1 MIDRDIHLA
10 RALLVEGNPLL
21 RSVAAA
27 QLRDTGVGHVTSVNR
42 VKDARLLLEREHFDI
57 VLCNRE
63 FEDSDYSGQDL
74 LDELRREKLLP
85 HSTVFLMVT
94 AQASYNQVVEAAE
107 SALDGFLVRPY
118 TAATLGTK
126 LLEARNRKRE
136 LAPVLRALDDG
147 QSQVALVHA
156 IKRFQEQQPYWAYCG
171 RLAAELMMTMQRPE
185 DARRLFEHLVK
196 AKPTATWAHL
206 GVARA
211 QAALGDNAAARR
223 TVQAALAQEPGSAD
237 AHDLMGRLW
246 VEQCDFEA
254 ALTEY
259 QTAAGLTPG
268 CLLRNQHAGA
278 LAFYQGHADDALKFL
293 ERTLGMGSQSKLF
306 DPLSLLLI
314 AMLRFDRSD
323 ATQVAAMREQLRRQH
338 ARQPE
343 SARLGRFEKA
353 ADALAGL
360 MSPKPEATLPLL
372 REFLTDASHEQFD
385 LEAANIALSLWER
398 VPANVRP
405 AADYE
410 ALIERIA
417 LRFCTSK
424 AVGEVLCAAAR
435 RADDAVAMIR
445 RCQAQLLAT
454 TEKAMEHGLKGEPA
468 LAVQM
473 LLEEGERTLNAK
485 LLEMAALLARK
496 HAAVLPDAEALGARA
511 SELVRRTVQSGGHI
525 AGIQRSGRSPGGLQ
539 LRGHAPTE
547 PASPVAPHAA
557 LTSDTAVAPA
567 ASVATSATA

>member
-10 RALLVEGNPLL
+10 RALLVEGNSLL

-27 QLRDTGVGHVTSVNR
+27 QLRDTGVGHVTSASR
-42 VKDARLLLEREHFDI
+42 VKDARLLLERKQFDI
-57 VLCNRE
+57 VVCNRE

-107 SALDGFLVRPY
+107 SALDGFLVRPF
-118 TAATLGTK
+118 TAATLGIK

-136 LAPVLRALDDG
+136 LAPVLRALDAG

-171 RLAAELMMTMQRPE
+171 RLAAELMMTLQRPD
-185 DARRLFEHLVK
+185 DALRLFEHLVK

-211 QAALGDNAAARR
+211 QSALGDNAAARR
-223 TVQAALAQEPGSAD
+223 TVQAALMQEPSSAD
-237 AHDLMGRLW
+237 AHDLMGRMW

-254 ALTEY
+254 ALGEY
-259 QTAAGLTPG
+259 RTAAGLTPG

-293 ERTLGMGSQSKLF
+293 ERTLGMGAQSKLF

-323 ATQVAAMREQLRRQH
+323 AGNVAAMREQLRRH
-338 ARQPE
+338 RARQPE
-343 SARLGRFEKA
+343 SARLTCFEKA
-353 ADALAGL
+353 ADALTGL
-360 MSPKPEATLPLL
+360 MSTQPEASLPLL
-372 REFLTDASHEQFD
+372 REFLAAAGRDDFD

-398 VPANVRP
+398 VPVNMRP
-405 AADYE
+405 AADHE

-445 RCQAQLLAT
+445 RCQARLLAT
-454 TEKAMEHGLKGEPA
+454 TEKAMEHALKGEPEQ
-468 LAVQM
+468 AVQM
-473 LLEEGERTLNAK
+473 LVEEGERTLNAK
-485 LLEMAALLARK
+485 LLEMAVLLARK
-496 HAAVLPDAEALGARA
+496 HAAAFPEGQALAARA
-511 SELVRRTVQSGGHI
+511 GDLVRRTVQSGGRI

-539 LRGHAPTE
+539 LRGNMP
-547 PASPVAPHAA
+547 
-557 LTSDTAVAPA
+557 LTTSTAPA
-567 ASVATSATA
+567 VPAMPAMPAVPAVQLSSAAAA

>member
-42 VKDARLLLEREHFDI
+42 VKEARLLLERERFDI

-136 LAPVLRALDDG
+136 LGPVLRALDDG

-156 IKRFQEQQPYWAYCG
+156 VKRFQEQQPYWAYCG

-211 QAALGDNAAARR
+211 QSAMGDNAAARR
-223 TVQAALAQEPGSAD
+223 TVQAALVQEPGSAD

-278 LAFYQGHADDALKFL
+278 LAFYQDQADDALKFL

-323 ATQVAAMREQLRRQH
+323 GTQVAAMREQLRRQH
-338 ARQPE
+338 VRQPE
-343 SARLGRFEKA
+343 SGRLARFEKA
-353 ADALAGL
+353 AEALTVL
-360 MSPKPEATLPLL
+360 MSAKPEAALPLL
-372 REFLTDASHEQFD
+372 RECLTEASRDDFD
-385 LEAANIALSLWER
+385 LEAANVALSLWQR
-398 VPANVRP
+398 VPAHVRP
-405 AADYE
+405 AADHE
-410 ALIERIA
+410 ALVERIA

-435 RADDAVAMIR
+435 RTDDAVAMIR

-454 TEKAMEHGLKGEPA
+454 TERAMEHALKGEPA
-468 LAVQM
+468 QAVQL
-473 LLEEGERTLNAK
+473 LLEEGEKTLNAK

-496 HAAVLPDAEALGARA
+496 HAAAVPDAEALGARA

-539 LRGHAPTE
+539 LRGNTPPE
-547 PASPVAPHAA
+547 P
-557 LTSDTAVAPA
+557 VAPA
-567 ASVATSATA
+567 AVPVAPAAPVVPASSDATA

>member
-27 QLRDTGVGHVTSVNR
+27 QLRDTGVGHVTSANR

-57 VLCNRE
+57 VVCNRE

-136 LAPVLRALDDG
+136 LAPVLRALDAG
-147 QSQVALVHA
+147 QAQVALVHA
-156 IKRFQEQQPYWAYCG
+156 VKRFQEQQPYWAYCG
-171 RLAAELMMTMQRPE
+171 RLAAELMMTLQRPE
-185 DARRLFEHLVK
+185 DALRLFEHLVK

-211 QAALGDNAAARR
+211 QSALGDNAAARR
-223 TVQAALAQEPGSAD
+223 TAQAALVQEPGSAD
-237 AHDLMGRLW
+237 AHDLMGRMW
-246 VEQCDFEA
+246 VEQCDLES
-254 ALTEY
+254 ALGEY
-259 QTAAGLTPG
+259 RTAAGLTPG

-293 ERTLGMGSQSKLF
+293 ERTLGMGAQSKLF

-323 ATQVAAMREQLRRQH
+323 ASNVAAMREQLRRH
-338 ARQPE
+338 RARQPE
-343 SARLGRFEKA
+343 SARLTCFEKA
-353 ADALAGL
+353 ADALTGL
-360 MSPKPEATLPLL
+360 MSTQPEATLPLL
-372 REFLTDASHEQFD
+372 REFVAAAGRDDFD
-385 LEAANIALSLWER
+385 LEAANIALSLWQR
-398 VPANVRP
+398 VPANMRP
-405 AADYE
+405 AADHE

-435 RADDAVAMIR
+435 RADNAVAMIR

-454 TEKAMEHGLKGEPA
+454 TEKAMERALKGEPA
-468 LAVQM
+468 QAVQM
-473 LLEEGERTLNAK
+473 LVEEGERTLNAK
-485 LLEMAALLARK
+485 LLEMAMLLARK
-496 HAAVLPDAEALGARA
+496 HAAALPEGEALAARA
-511 SELVRRTVQSGGHI
+511 GDLMRRTVQSGGHI

-539 LRGHAPTE
+539 LRGNTPMASSTV
-547 PASPVAPHAA
+547 PAVPAMPAVPAVRLSSAA
-557 LTSDTAVAPA
+557 A
-567 ASVATSATA
+567 A

>member
-21 RSVAAA
+21 RSVASA
-27 QLRDTGVGHVTSVNR
+27 QLRDTGVGHVTAINR

-94 AQASYNQVVEAAE
+94 SQASYHQVVEAAE
-107 SALDGFLVRPY
+107 SALDGFLLRPY
-118 TAATLGTK
+118 TAAALGSK

-136 LAPVLRALDDG
+136 LGAVLRALDAG
-147 QSQVALVHA
+147 ESQVALVHA
-156 IKRFQEQQPYWAYCG
+156 VKRFQEQQPYWAYCG
-171 RLAAELMMTMQRPE
+171 RLAAELMMTMQRPD
-185 DARRLFEHLVK
+185 DAQKLFEHLVK

-211 QAALGDNAAARR
+211 QAALGDNPAARR
-223 TVQAALAQEPGSAD
+223 TVQAALAQDPNSAD

-254 ALTEY
+254 ALNEY
-259 QTAAGLTPG
+259 RSAANLTPG

-278 LAFYQGHADDALKFL
+278 LAFYQGQADDALKFL
-293 ERTLGMGSQSKLF
+293 ERTLGMGAQSKLF

-314 AMLRFDRSD
+314 AMLRFDRND
-323 ATQVAAMREQLRRQH
+323 ATQVAAMREQLRRH
-338 ARQPE
+338 LGRQPE
-343 SARLGRFEKA
+343 SLRLARFLKA
-353 ADALAGL
+353 ADVLAALL
-360 MSPKPEATLPLL
+360 TPQPESALPLL
-372 REFLTDASHEQFD
+372 REGLDTVGHDDFD

-398 VPANVRP
+398 VPAQLRP
-405 AADYE
+405 AADHE
-410 ALIERIA
+410 ALLERVA

-435 RADDAVAMIR
+435 RAEEAVAVIR

-454 TEKAMEHGLKGEPA
+454 SEKAMELALKGEPA
-468 LAVQM
+468 QAVQL
-473 LLEEGERTLNAK
+473 LLEEGEKTLNAK
-485 LLEMAALLARK
+485 QLEMATLLARK
-496 HAAVLPDAEALGARA
+496 HAAAVPDAEALAARA
-511 SELVRRTVQSGGHI
+511 TALVRRTVQAGGHI

-539 LRGHAPTE
+539 LRGQAQPVPEAPLSHDL
-547 PASPVAPHAA
+547 PA
-557 LTSDTAVAPA
+557 
-567 ASVATSATA
+567 

>member
-27 QLRDTGVGHVTSVNR
+27 QLRDTGVGHVTSANR

-57 VLCNRE
+57 VVCNRE

-136 LAPVLRALDDG
+136 LAPVLRALDAG
-147 QSQVALVHA
+147 QAQVALVHA
-156 IKRFQEQQPYWAYCG
+156 VKRFQEQQPYWAYCG
-171 RLAAELMMTMQRPE
+171 RLAAELMMTLQRPE
-185 DARRLFEHLVK
+185 DALRLFEHLVK

-211 QAALGDNAAARR
+211 QSALGDNAAARR
-223 TVQAALAQEPGSAD
+223 TAQAALVQEPGSAD
-237 AHDLMGRLW
+237 AHDLMGRMW
-246 VEQCDFEA
+246 VEQCDLES
-254 ALTEY
+254 ALGEY
-259 QTAAGLTPG
+259 RTAAGLTPG

-293 ERTLGMGSQSKLF
+293 ERTLGMGAQSKLF

-323 ATQVAAMREQLRRQH
+323 ASNVAAMREQLRRH
-338 ARQPE
+338 RARQPE
-343 SARLGRFEKA
+343 SARLTCFEKA
-353 ADALAGL
+353 ADALTGL
-360 MSPKPEATLPLL
+360 MSTQPEATLPLL
-372 REFLTDASHEQFD
+372 REFVAAAGRDDFD
-385 LEAANIALSLWER
+385 LEAANIALSLWQR
-398 VPANVRP
+398 VPANMRP
-405 AADYE
+405 AADHE

-424 AVGEVLCAAAR
+424 AVGELLCAAAR
-435 RADDAVAMIR
+435 RADNAVAMIR

-454 TEKAMEHGLKGEPA
+454 TEKAMERALKGEPA
-468 LAVQM
+468 QAVQM
-473 LLEEGERTLNAK
+473 LVEEGERTLNAK
-485 LLEMAALLARK
+485 LLEMAVLLARK
-496 HAAVLPDAEALGARA
+496 HAAALPEGEALAARA
-511 SELVRRTVQSGGHI
+511 GDLMRRTVQSGGHI

-539 LRGHAPTE
+539 LRGNTPMASSTV
-547 PASPVAPHAA
+547 PAVPAMPAVPAVRLSSAA
-557 LTSDTAVAPA
+557 A
-567 ASVATSATA
+567 A

>member
-27 QLRDTGVGHVTSVNR
+27 QLRDTGVGHVTSANR

-57 VLCNRE
+57 VVCNRE

-136 LAPVLRALDDG
+136 LAPVLRALDAG
-147 QSQVALVHA
+147 QAQVALVHA
-156 IKRFQEQQPYWAYCG
+156 VKRFQEQQPYWAYCG
-171 RLAAELMMTMQRPE
+171 RLAAELMMTLQRPE
-185 DARRLFEHLVK
+185 DALRLFEHLVK

-211 QAALGDNAAARR
+211 QSALGDNAAARR
-223 TVQAALAQEPGSAD
+223 TAQAALVQEPGSAD
-237 AHDLMGRLW
+237 AHDLMGRMW
-246 VEQCDFEA
+246 VEQCDLES
-254 ALTEY
+254 ALGEY
-259 QTAAGLTPG
+259 RTAAGLTPG

-293 ERTLGMGSQSKLF
+293 ERTLGMGAQSKLF

-323 ATQVAAMREQLRRQH
+323 ASNVAAMREQLRRH
-338 ARQPE
+338 RARQPE
-343 SARLGRFEKA
+343 SARLTCFEKA
-353 ADALAGL
+353 ADALTGL
-360 MSPKPEATLPLL
+360 MSTQPEATLPLL
-372 REFLTDASHEQFD
+372 REFVAAAGRDDFD
-385 LEAANIALSLWER
+385 LEAANIALSLWQR
-398 VPANVRP
+398 VPANMRP
-405 AADYE
+405 AADHE

-435 RADDAVAMIR
+435 RADNAVAMIR

-454 TEKAMEHGLKGEPA
+454 TEKAMERALKGEPA
-468 LAVQM
+468 QAVQM
-473 LLEEGERTLNAK
+473 LVEEGERTLNAK
-485 LLEMAALLARK
+485 LLEMAVLLARK
-496 HAAVLPDAEALGARA
+496 HAAALPEGEALAARA
-511 SELVRRTVQSGGHI
+511 GDLMRRTVQSGGHI

-539 LRGHAPTE
+539 LRGNTPMASSTV
-547 PASPVAPHAA
+547 PAVPAMPAVPAVRLSSAA
-557 LTSDTAVAPA
+557 A
-567 ASVATSATA
+567 A

>member
-27 QLRDTGVGHVTSVNR
+27 QLRDTGVGHVTSASR
-42 VKDARLLLEREHFDI
+42 VKDARLLLERKQFDI
-57 VLCNRE
+57 VVCNRE

-107 SALDGFLVRPY
+107 SALDGFLVRPF
-118 TAATLGTK
+118 TAATLGIK

-136 LAPVLRALDDG
+136 LAPVLRALDAG

-171 RLAAELMMTMQRPE
+171 RLAAELMMTLQRPD
-185 DARRLFEHLVK
+185 DALRLFEHLVK

-211 QAALGDNAAARR
+211 QSALGDNAAARR
-223 TVQAALAQEPGSAD
+223 TVQAALMQEPSSAD
-237 AHDLMGRLW
+237 AHDLMGRMW

-254 ALTEY
+254 ALGEY
-259 QTAAGLTPG
+259 RTAAGLTPG

-293 ERTLGMGSQSKLF
+293 ERTLGMGAQSKLF

-323 ATQVAAMREQLRRQH
+323 AGNVAAMREQLRRH
-338 ARQPE
+338 RARQPE
-343 SARLGRFEKA
+343 SARLTCFEKA
-353 ADALAGL
+353 ADALTGL
-360 MSPKPEATLPLL
+360 MSTQPEASLPLL
-372 REFLTDASHEQFD
+372 REFLAAAGRDDFD

-398 VPANVRP
+398 VPVNMRP
-405 AADYE
+405 AADHE

-445 RCQAQLLAT
+445 RCQARLLAT
-454 TEKAMEHGLKGEPA
+454 TEKAMEHALKGEPEQ
-468 LAVQM
+468 AVQM
-473 LLEEGERTLNAK
+473 LVEEGERTLNAK
-485 LLEMAALLARK
+485 LLEMAVLLARK
-496 HAAVLPDAEALGARA
+496 HAAAFPEGQALAARA
-511 SELVRRTVQSGGHI
+511 GDLVRRTVQSGGRI

-539 LRGHAPTE
+539 LRGNMP
-547 PASPVAPHAA
+547 
-557 LTSDTAVAPA
+557 LTTSTAPA
-567 ASVATSATA
+567 VPAMPAMPAVPAVQLSSAAAA